1 MSRTEEFLRAHPIS
15 ESCSDEEVGAL
26 ANICSPKKY
35 GENETVFCEQQ
46 PGRFFFILI
55 KGKIT
60 LRFSSTSMTAVFP
73 LQVFGDWAMLNE
85 TVRLATATTN
95 VPSEMIAVDYRKM
108 RDPRIFP
115 PEVALKIVSALAK
128 TIIGRMQSVAQTAS
142 KILIQKGENQ
152 NVEFKSTLRTN
163 LHTGKKDPRMEFAV
177 LKTTAGFLNSD
188 GGVLFIGVADDATA
202 KGVAADGF
210 ANDDKYLLHIGHLI
224 NSRLGSNAN
233 QYVEVNFISVDAKT
247 VLRLDCSSSP
257 EPVYLKEKNEV
268 FFFVRQN
275 AQTAPLN
282 IEQAVNYIRTHF

>member
-188 GGVLFIGVADDATA
+188 GGVLFIGVADD
-202 KGVAADGF
+202 
-210 ANDDKYLLHIGHLI
+210 